1 MYNRKLSV
9 LDQIITQID
18 DAIRTVLSDAPLPDR
33 PSPANTVNDAD
44 LSQSERE
51 RALGLMRVN
60 HTGEICAQALYQGQA
75 LTAKLPN
82 VREQMKEAAS
92 EEIDHLAWCE
102 DRINELGG
110 RTSLLNPV
118 FYTLSFGLGASAGI
132 ISDKLSLG
140 FVAATEDQVCD
151 HLQSHLEQL
160 PKDDLKS
167 RAVVKEMLADEERQ
181 AQAAL
186 DAGGYDFPIPVKKFM
201 TLVSTIMTKGSYR
214 I

>member
-1 MYNRKLSV
+1 
-9 LDQIITQID
+9 
-18 DAIRTVLSDAPLPDR
+18 
-33 PSPANTVNDAD
+33 
-44 LSQSERE
+44 
-51 RALGLMRVN
+51 
-60 HTGEICAQALYQGQA
+60 
-75 LTAKLPN
+75 
-82 VREQMKEAAS
+82 
-92 EEIDHLAWCE
+92 
-102 DRINELGG
+102 
-110 RTSLLNPV
+110 
-118 FYTLSFGLGASAGI
+118 LGASAGI

-167 RAVVKEMLADEERQ
+167 RAVVKEMLADEERH

-201 TLVSTIMTKGSYR
+201 TLISTIMTKGSYR

>member
-1 MYNRKLSV
+1 
-9 LDQIITQID
+9 
-18 DAIRTVLSDAPLPDR
+18 
-33 PSPANTVNDAD
+33 VNDAD

-167 RAVVKEMLADEERQ
+167 RAVVKEMLADEERH